1 MPEPGSSGHA
11 EIVDY
16 IGAPYFL
23 VVKAGEVGEDSR
35 RQIHNENE
43 CCQLLLLHPLEDAW
57 V

>member
-1 MPEPGSSGHA
+1 MPELGSSGHA

-16 IGAPYFL
+16 IGASDFL
-23 VVKAGEVGEDSR
+23 VVKDGEGCEDSR

-43 CCQLLLLHPLEDAW
+43 CCQLLLLHPVEDAW